1 MDAMPGL
8 NELSDELTTVI
19 ECVVKTS
26 VVTDILSEIPGEDL
40 DASTRDLF
48 EELKGKADEFL
59 DKVYERFSELNLE
72 KIIAKSC
79 LYD

>member
-8 NELSDELTTVI
+8 NELRDELTTVI

-26 VVTDILSEIPGEDL
+26 IITDILSEIPAEDL
-40 DASTRDLF
+40 DASSRDLF
-48 EELKGKADEFL
+48 EELRGKADEFL
-59 DKVYERFSELNLE
+59 DKVYGRYSELDLD
-72 KIIAKSC
+72 KIVAKSC